1 MLSLDDI
8 SINGSYVKNAKYHV
22 WWKLL
27 DVAI

>member
-8 SINGSYVKNAKYHV
+8 SINGSYVKNAKYPV

-27 DVAI
+27 DVAM